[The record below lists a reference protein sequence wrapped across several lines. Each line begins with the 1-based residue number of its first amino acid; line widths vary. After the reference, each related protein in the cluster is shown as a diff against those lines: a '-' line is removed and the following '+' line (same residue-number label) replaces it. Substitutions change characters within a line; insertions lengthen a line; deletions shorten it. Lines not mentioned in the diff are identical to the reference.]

1 MDENE
6 ISILIQ
12 TAVHEQTDDRM
23 QENELTAEQFTEIML
38 RHIGPMELNDELRRI
53 FDRNHDGRI
62 TREDFDKLRYESAFF
77 DQLDDEQYQLIVK
90 EFSNCENEGI
100 DFNQFVNLMMNQ

>member
-62 TREDFDKLRYESAFF
+62 TREDFDKL
-77 DQLDDEQYQLIVK
+77 DDEQYQLIVK
-90 EFSNCENEGI
+90 ELSNCENEGI